1 MGDVE
6 LRDGQSTID
15 DRQGAAVV
23 KLKRCV
29 FCVRGSGRGCVC
41 ERVVHVA
48 GSDGA
53 LRRYKTAHT
62 VGVELY
68 SCTES
73 VITGAVI
80 TIRRMGSER
89 GNRLAAHSVTRSL
102 GLRGWA
108 LLHLT
113 H

>member
-41 ERVVHVA
+41 EHVAHVA

-53 LRRYKTAHT
+53 LH
-62 VGVELY
+62 E
-68 SCTES
+68 
-73 VITGAVI
+73 
-80 TIRRMGSER
+80 
-89 GNRLAAHSVTRSL
+89 
-102 GLRGWA
+102 A
-108 LLHLT
+108 L
-113 H
+113 